1 MVPPSV
7 YEDFAEM
14 GRGALV
20 DYLALRGLST
30 TARKIELAA
39 LAHSA
44 FVSNTPII
52 YTQEEIS
59 TDLKKEYAEKLK
71 RHNIKKD
78 PLSVTSDCL
87 LDDVTKWPSVDLG
100 KIFSC
105 ILKIKEFDA
114 EYVGKNKNQKGY
126 SYNQSGYVCGHYL
139 ALL

>member
-1 MVPPSV
+1 MAPPSA

-30 TARKIELAA
+30 SARKIELVA
-39 LAHSA
+39 LAYSA
-44 FVSNTPII
+44 FVSNAPII

-59 TDLKKEYAEKLK
+59 TNLKKEYAEKLK

-87 LDDVTKWPSVDLG
+87 VDDVTKWPSVDLG
-100 KIFSC
+100 KIFS
-105 ILKIKEFDA
+105 
-114 EYVGKNKNQKGY
+114 
-126 SYNQSGYVCGHYL
+126 
-139 ALL
+139 